1 LLVICYFLL
10 SSTDYFYTRIC
21 GDGGGGCLW
30 CGVLFGPTDRPCLQ
44 KVQISHRKLGSRV
57 SPLFSSHT
65 LPSLGV
71 LVGGDHT
78 TKFIVSRPQ
87 LGQMKMEVEVLPS
100 RPISMLQK
108 TRRRQKRRKMSTR
121 KEVKWQTGTTV
132 AEDVQFRCGE
142 NTRTENKQLL
152 SFD

>member
-1 LLVICYFLL
+1 MFAEGPNI
-10 SSTDYFYTRIC
+10 SSKARLASFT
-21 GDGGGGCLW
+21 
-30 CGVLFGPTDRPCLQ
+30 
-44 KVQISHRKLGSRV
+44 S
-57 SPLFSSHT
+57 FSSHT

-87 LGQMKMEVEVLPS
+87 LGQMKMEVEVLLS

-121 KEVKWQTGTTV
+121 KEVKWSTGTTV
-132 AEDVQFRCGE
+132 ALRKTFNFDVGKTPEQKIG
-142 NTRTENKQLL
+142 NYYL
-152 SFD
+152 SIKCSNPLTL